1 MSTAAASAEARSSSC
16 SPTVG
21 TVATP
26 TQLAAEMERLQRCSH
41 QLVWL
46 NPLKAHPDYEPLTL
60 GMQAALPHVDHF
72 LAGNSLSSLAE
83 LAKLMEGGFE

>member
-1 MSTAAASAEARSSSC
+1 
-16 SPTVG
+16 
-21 TVATP
+21 
-26 TQLAAEMERLQRCSH
+26 MERLQRCSH